1 MKTISVNVRSFGR
14 YVAYLSNG
22 MSMQE
27 ANATVKKILGNGSWQ
42 IEHWFVEPNPKRRFY
57 KPELEKALDLCLERG
72 ATLIIPKV
80 GHLVNNL
87 VFVDLCY
94 QAQVK
99 AKLKDKQLDILGC
112 DLMGSEPLQ
121 IGLLLSLAQA
131 KSEKTSKSV
140 KAKMKELKAQG
151 VKLGSPDLTL
161 ARAKASASLREQAK
175 ERRADVLPI
184 IKEIKKDGN
193 HTYQEI
199 ANQLNKRNVPTA
211 RGGEWHATS
220 VRNIIKGSNK

>member
-1 MKTISVNVRSFGR
+1 MKTITVNSRSFGR

-22 MSMQE
+22 MGKTE
-27 ANATVKKILGNGSWQ
+27 ASATVKKILGNGSWQ
-42 IEHWFVEPNPKRRFY
+42 IEKWFVEPNPKRRFY
-57 KPELEKALDLCLERG
+57 KPELEKALELCLERG

-80 GHLVNNL
+80 SHLVNNL

-94 QAQVK
+94 QAHIEAKTNNK
-99 AKLKDKQLDILGC
+99 ALHILGC
-112 DLMGSEPLQ
+112 DLMGSEPMQ
-121 IGLLLSLAQA
+121 IGLLASLAQA

-161 ARAKASASLREQAK
+161 ARANASATLREQAK
-175 ERRADVLPI
+175 QRKADVLPVI
-184 IKEIKKDGN
+184 NKIKLDGN

-211 RGGEWHATS
+211 RGGIWHATS
-220 VRNIIKGSNK
+220 VRNIIKSN

>member
-1 MKTISVNVRSFGR
+1 MKTITVNTRSFGR
-14 YVAYLSNG
+14 YVGYLSNG
-22 MSMQE
+22 LNVDESE
-27 ANATVKKILGNGSWQ
+27 IIIKKILGQGSWT
-42 IEHWFVEPNPKRRFY
+42 IEKWFVEPNPKRRFY
-57 KPELEKALDLCLERG
+57 KPELEKALEYCAKRG
-72 ATLIIPKV
+72 CKLILPKV
-80 GHLVNNL
+80 SHLVNNL

-99 AKLKDKQLDILGC
+99 AKLDNKNFEILGC
-112 DLMGSEPLQ
+112 DLMGSENLQ
-121 IGLLLSLAQA
+121 MGLLYSLAMA

-161 ARAKASASLREQAK
+161 ARAKATATLREQAK
-175 ERRADVLPI
+175 DRRAEVLPI
-184 IKEIKKDGN
+184 IKKIKQDGN

-211 RGGEWHATS
+211 RGGIWHATS
-220 VRNIIKGSNK
+220 VRNIIKSN